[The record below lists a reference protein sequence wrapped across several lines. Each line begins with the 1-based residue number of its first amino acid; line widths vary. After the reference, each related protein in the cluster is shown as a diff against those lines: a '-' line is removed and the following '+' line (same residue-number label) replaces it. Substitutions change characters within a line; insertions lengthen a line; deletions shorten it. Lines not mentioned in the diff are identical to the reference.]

1 MTEWNGGAGP
11 RIVAIGGGTGLS
23 TMLRGLKSRT
33 RSLTAIVTVADD
45 GGGTRETVE
54 RLNRGLGSTKAEGL
68 GLGLSIVRGI
78 LEAYGGRLAFSAR
91 RQGGLVAR
99 ATVPVREVSAEPS
112 PLDDDSSATGDN
124 AVRDNRDEKAS

>member
-1 MTEWNGGAGP
+1 MVTLFEEDE
-11 RIVAIGGGTGLS
+11 RAI
-23 TMLRGLKSRT
+23 
-33 RSLTAIVTVADD
+33 ITVADD

-99 ATVPVREVSAEPS
+99 VTVREVSGEPS
-112 PLDDDSSATGDN
+112 PLDDDPLATGDN

>member
-1 MTEWNGGAGP
+1 MTLFEEDE
-11 RIVAIGGGTGLS
+11 RAI
-23 TMLRGLKSRT
+23 
-33 RSLTAIVTVADD
+33 ITVADD

-78 LEAYGGRLAFSAR
+78 LEAYGGRLAFSTR

-112 PLDDDSSATGDN
+112 PLDDDSLATGDN

>member
-1 MTEWNGGAGP
+1 MT
-11 RIVAIGGGTGLS
+11 T
-23 TMLRGLKSRT
+23 
-33 RSLTAIVTVADD
+33 
-45 GGGTRETVE
+45 
-54 RLNRGLGSTKAEGL
+54 TKAEGL

-99 ATVPVREVSAEPS
+99 VTVPVREVSGEPS
-112 PLDDDSSATGDN
+112 PLDDDPLATGDN